1 MIIETIIS
9 KKDEGYWVIM
19 LITLSNHSYSSTS
32 NMKSPLKNVMKP
44 VKTPLENVIKQTKSP
59 LKNVI
64 KQLLYLVFQYICS
77 QNNKVWN
84 GH

>member
-1 MIIETIIS
+1 MIIEAIIS

-32 NMKSPLKNVMKP
+32 NMKSPLKNVMK
-44 VKTPLENVIKQTKSP
+44 
-59 LKNVI
+59 
-64 KQLLYLVFQYICS
+64 QLLYLVFQYICS

>member
-9 KKDEGYWVIM
+9 KKNEGYWVIM

-32 NMKSPLKNVMKP
+32 NMKSPLKNV
-44 VKTPLENVIKQTKSP
+44 IKQTKSP

-64 KQLLYLVFQYICS
+64 YRLLYLVLQYICS
-77 QNNKVWN
+77 QKTRYGTDIN
-84 GH
+84 